1 MYNKLLN
8 IITSLSEVLKVD
20 GNGMNHIYYNV
31 LIMRL
36 SSSLWLLQKNN
47 NQKVKCMAHSKKS
60 YIHGFVCKL

>member
-8 IITSLSEVLKVD
+8 IIKSLSEVLKVD

-36 SSSLWLLQKNN
+36 SSSLWLLQK
-47 NQKVKCMAHSKKS
+47 KKS
-60 YIHGFVCKL
+60 KGKVYGTQ